1 MTTAPDG
8 PAPAWQPCGARWVA
22 VYGTLRAGGVNDIA
36 RLQPGIAPVGTTVL
50 TGTLHDLGWY
60 PGLCLHGTQPV
71 LAEVYALT
79 PALEQALDGI
89 EGLWPQDVSEY
100 AKRLLTPPVA
110 LASGG
115 TQALRVLVI
124 AGPREDLVSSGASTT
139 WHDMVLYLI
148 ARHAG
153 ATDAQALVR
162 LFALQWHQ
170 DGLAPYI
177 TFEGKSDHGDAEIEA
192 ARRWLAT
199 YFSVARPVD
208 EMIRRSALA
217 ERTFRRFTAA
227 TGIAPIAYVQRLRVE
242 DAKRRLER
250 TDDPVDEIGW
260 RVGDEEA
267 AFFRRLFKR
276 TTGMAPGAYGK
287 RFRIPDFART

>member
-115 TQALRVLVI
+115 TQALRVLVYE
-124 AGPREDLVSSGASTT
+124 ALPRA
-139 WHDMVLYLI
+139 
-148 ARHAG
+148 
-153 ATDAQALVR
+153 VR
-162 LFALQWHQ
+162 
-170 DGLAPYI
+170 GTPV
-177 TFEGKSDHGDAEIEA
+177 IEA
-192 ARRWLAT
+192 SDWLA
-199 YFSVARPVD
+199 
-208 EMIRRSALA
+208 
-217 ERTFRRFTAA
+217 
-227 TGIAPIAYVQRLRVE
+227 
-242 DAKRRLER
+242 
-250 TDDPVDEIGW
+250 W
-260 RVGDEEA
+260 
-267 AFFRRLFKR
+267 
-276 TTGMAPGAYGK
+276 
-287 RFRIPDFART
+287 FARTGRGRRETEFQLRSHG